1 MYNILL
7 SEVMRLCKSFPH
19 LSQMPSLTYNRE
31 NNIIIK
37 NDIIS
42 NIKNTIFNLRDTDV
56 VICINTS
63 YIRIEG
69 FNHYQDII
77 M

>member
-1 MYNILL
+1 M
-7 SEVMRLCKSFPH
+7 MRLCKWFPH
-19 LSQMPSLTYNRE
+19 LSKMPSLTYNRE

-42 NIKNTIFNLRDTDV
+42 KIKNTILNLRDTDV
-56 VICINTS
+56 VICINIS

-69 FNHYQDII
+69 PNHYLDII
-77 M
+77 K